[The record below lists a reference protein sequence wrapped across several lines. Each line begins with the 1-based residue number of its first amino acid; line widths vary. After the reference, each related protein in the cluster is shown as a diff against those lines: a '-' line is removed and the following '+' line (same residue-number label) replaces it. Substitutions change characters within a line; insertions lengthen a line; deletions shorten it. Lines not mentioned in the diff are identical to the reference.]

1 MQVSRTPNAP
11 RSAPHGDRVGVAMIG
26 AGSIAAYHLDGLAA
40 AGGAALRVVASRTG
54 DNARRLA
61 AHYGN
66 TDWTDEWQAVLER
79 RDVDAVIIATPDP
92 THERIALAAAAAGK
106 HILLQKPMAGDTAAC
121 RRIAE
126 AAERAGIDLQV
137 SFMHRHFEEM
147 QLARTLLRE
156 HAIGTVHTV
165 RVRNATPGP
174 HWGDWFFDAANV
186 ANGVVHQLGVH
197 GIDLVSW
204 LLGPIRD
211 VSARMAIQQ
220 NTRTLQ
226 DGRTVNVGV
235 PDTALASY
243 GFDCGALGTH
253 EMSMIEMQGCD
264 RFRIELYG
272 ELGTLWLR
280 SERGRLALWAPQRH
294 GDQWWQPT
302 LADVPLGWH
311 HHACWLDGITGR
323 AARAHTARDAIA
335 GMQVVEA
342 IAASA
347 NQAGAVVPV
356 AGQAAPSD
364 AAAPARKD
372 TT

>member
-1 MQVSRTPNAP
+1 MTKVKEPI
-11 RSAPHGDRVGVAMIG
+11 GDRVGVAMIG

-54 DNARRLA
+54 ENARRLA
-61 AHYGN
+61 MRYGN
-66 TDWTDEWQAVLER
+66 TDWTADWRAVLER

-92 THERIALAAAAAGK
+92 THELIALAAAAAGK
-106 HILLQKPMAGDTAAC
+106 HILLQKPMAGDSAAC
-121 RRIAE
+121 RRIAA

-147 QLARTLLRE
+147 QLARTLLHE
-156 HAIGTVHTV
+156 QAIGTVHTV

-174 HWGDWFFDAANV
+174 NWGDWFFNTANV

-220 NTRTLQ
+220 NLRKLQ
-226 DGRTVNVGV
+226 DGRTVHVGV

-243 GFDCGALGTH
+243 GFECGALGTH
-253 EMSMIEMQGCD
+253 EMSMIEIQGCD

-272 ELGTLWLR
+272 QLGTLWLR
-280 SERGRLALWAPQRH
+280 SERGLLAMWAPHLH

-302 LADVPLGWH
+302 LPNVPLGLH
-311 HHACWLDGITGR
+311 HHARWLDGITGR
-323 AARAHTARDAIA
+323 TERAQTARDAIA

-342 IAASA
+342 IERSA
-347 NQAGAVVPV
+347 RQANAVVAV
-356 AGQAAPSD
+356 AD
-364 AAAPARKD
+364 RAAPAD
-372 TT
+372 TANIARESLA

>member
-1 MQVSRTPNAP
+1 
-11 RSAPHGDRVGVAMIG
+11 MIG
-26 AGSIAAYHLDGLAA
+26 AGSIAAYHLEGLAA

-61 AHYGN
+61 EHYGN
-66 TDWTDEWQAVLER
+66 IDWTDEWQAVLDR
-79 RDVDAVIIATPDP
+79 SDVDAVIIATPDP
-92 THERIALAAAAAGK
+92 THEQIAVAAAAAGK
-106 HILLQKPMAGDTAAC
+106 HILLQKPMAGDAAAC
-121 RRIAE
+121 RRIAD

-147 QLARTLLRE
+147 QLARTLLLE
-156 HAIGTVHTV
+156 DAIGTVHTV

-174 HWGDWFFDAANV
+174 NWGDWFFDAANV

-226 DGRTVNVGV
+226 DGRRILVGV

-243 GFDCGALGTH
+243 GFECGALGTH
-253 EMSMIEMQGCD
+253 EMSMIELQGCD

-272 ELGTLWLR
+272 QAGTLWLR
-280 SERGRLALWAPQRH
+280 SQRGRLAMWAPHRH
-294 GDQWWQPT
+294 GDNWWLPT
-302 LADVPLGWH
+302 LADVPLGQR
-311 HHACWLDGITGR
+311 HHAWWLDGITGR
-323 AARAHTARDAIA
+323 AARAQTARDAIA
-335 GMQVVEA
+335 GMEVVEA
-342 IAASA
+342 IARSA
-347 NQAGAVVPV
+347 QQGSAVVPV
-356 AGQAAPSD
+356 SGRAAPPRT
-364 AAAPARKD
+364 AAVARED
-372 TT
+372 LA

>member
-1 MQVSRTPNAP
+1 
-11 RSAPHGDRVGVAMIG
+11 MIG

-40 AGGAALRVVASRTG
+40 AGGAAVRVVASRNG
-54 DNARRLA
+54 ESARQLA
-61 AHYGN
+61 AQYGN

-92 THERIALAAAAAGK
+92 THEQIALAAAGAGK
-106 HILLQKPMAGDTAAC
+106 HILLQKPMAEDSAAC

-137 SFMHRHFEEM
+137 SFMHRYFEET

-156 HAIGTVHTV
+156 DAIGTVHTV

-174 HWGDWFFDAANV
+174 NWGDWFFDATNV

-220 NTRTLQ
+220 NARTMQ
-226 DGRTVNVGV
+226 DGRTVSVRV

-243 GFDCGALGTH
+243 GFDCGALCTH

-272 ELGTLWLR
+272 QLGTLWLR
-280 SERGRLALWAPQRH
+280 SERGRLAMWAPHLH
-294 GDQWWQPT
+294 GDQWWQPS
-302 LADVPLGWH
+302 LADVPLGQR
-311 HHACWLDGITGR
+311 HHARWLAGLTGR
-323 AARAHTARDAIA
+323 EARAQTARDAIA
-335 GMQVVEA
+335 GMEVVEA
-342 IAASA
+342 IARSVRE
-347 NQAGAVVPV
+347 AGAVVPV
-356 AGQAAPSD
+356 AGRVAP
-364 AAAPARKD
+364 AGTAPVARKD
-372 TT
+372 GA

>member
-1 MQVSRTPNAP
+1 MAL
-11 RSAPHGDRVGVAMIG
+11 IG
-26 AGSIAAYHLDGLAA
+26 AGSIAAYHLDGLVA
-40 AGGAALRVVASRTG
+40 AGGAALRVIASRTG

-61 AHYGN
+61 AQYGN
-66 TDWTDEWQAVLER
+66 TDWTGDWQAVLER

-92 THERIALAAAAAGK
+92 THEQIALAAAAAGK
-106 HILLQKPMAGDTAAC
+106 HILLQKPMAGDAAAC
-121 RRIAE
+121 RRITE

-137 SFMHRHFEEM
+137 SFMHRHFEEV
-147 QLARTLLRE
+147 QLARALLLE
-156 HAIGTVHTV
+156 DAIGTVHTV

-174 HWGDWFFDAANV
+174 NWGDWFFDAASV

-220 NTRTLQ
+220 TTRTLQ

-243 GFDCGALGTH
+243 SFECGALGTH
-253 EMSMIEMQGCD
+253 EMSMIEIQGCD

-272 ELGTLWLR
+272 QLGTLWLR
-280 SERGRLALWAPQRH
+280 SERGRLAMWAPHLH

-302 LADVPLGWH
+302 LADVPLGQRQ
-311 HHACWLDGITGR
+311 HAQWLDGITGR
-323 AARAHTARDAIA
+323 TARARTARDAIA
-335 GMQVVEA
+335 GMEVVEA
-342 IAASA
+342 IMRSARQASA
-347 NQAGAVVPV
+347 VVRV
-356 AGQAAPSD
+356 EDQAAP
-364 AAAPARKD
+364 AD
-372 TT
+372 TAIVAQDDLA